1 MFEDA
6 TLRIKIAEVLDNF
19 FVRFGT
25 DLGHLPK
32 TKIPELV
39 DAMLPSFDTLGC
51 TTNDR
56 EKIINELVKNYSAIS
71 TVYADVVVF
80 LLNFTEIQL
89 IRVFRP
95 RKSWRICM
103 RIFV

>member
-6 TLRIKIAEVLDNF
+6 TLRIKIAEVLENF

-25 DLGHLPK
+25 ELGHLQK
-32 TKIPELV
+32 IKIPALV

-51 TTNDR
+51 TTSDR

-71 TVYADVVVF
+71 TLYADTVV
-80 LLNFTEIQL
+80 I
-89 IRVFRP
+89 
-95 RKSWRICM
+95 
-103 RIFV
+103 IFYFH